1 MPGWA
6 GFQSETSY
14 PEDVP
19 PGSLLLSQQ
28 PDNGNRN
35 GDGAEAAAAASAA
48 TPAQLICKTSPSI
61 AQAVQPLG

>member
-6 GFQSETSY
+6 GCQSETSY

-35 GDGAEAAAAASAA
+35 GNGAEAAAA